1 MAYNYPKVSLTLGS
15 TRLVRHDMTD
25 ALASSE
31 TITAVTVDDITDSG
45 SATGHLSITAVS
57 FNSLPYTPPCSQTAV
72 LIAKAAQFSISSGHT
87 SEKTYKLKITCT
99 TTDGT
104 VVDYIYVVFNQ

>member
-31 TITAVTVDDITDSG
+31 TITGVTVEDITDSG
-45 SATGHLSITAVS
+45 SATGHLSITAVA
-57 FNSLPYTPPCSQTAV
+57 FNSLSYTPPCSQTAV
-72 LIAKAAQFSISSGHT
+72 GVAKAAQFSIFSGHT

-104 VVDYIYVVFNQ
+104 VVDYVYVVFNQ